1 MLTTA
6 RRRSSTTHPRF
17 RMTEL
22 NSAPTQLRVIFH
34 GHVQGVGFRYRTNA
48 IAQRYPVSGSV
59 KNLPDGTVELLV
71 AGPQAVV
78 GRFLADVDS
87 AMSDNIQRKDV
98 AEFAGIIDHAGF
110 AIRR

>member
-1 MLTTA
+1 
-6 RRRSSTTHPRF
+6 
-17 RMTEL
+17 MTEL
-22 NSAPTQLRVIFH
+22 NSAPTQLRIIFH

-59 KNLPDGTVELLV
+59 KNLPDGSVELLV
-71 AGPQAVV
+71 AGPRAVV
-78 GRFLADVDS
+78 SRFLAEVDS

-98 AEFAGIIDHAGF
+98 GEFTGVIDSVGF